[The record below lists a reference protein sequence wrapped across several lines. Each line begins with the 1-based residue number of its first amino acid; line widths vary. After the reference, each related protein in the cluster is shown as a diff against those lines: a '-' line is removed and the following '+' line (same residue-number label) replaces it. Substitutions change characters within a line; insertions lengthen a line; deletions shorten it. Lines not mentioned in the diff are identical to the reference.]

1 MLLGLNN
8 QRVANYNKNL
18 LLFHLFLLRQST
30 LSCLAERMGLSLVAV
45 SRIVKDL
52 VADGY
57 VVLDDSNQ
65 DEQCNILAKTTAK
78 ANNLLASNAE
88 NTPNQG
94 TISSTNKVNPGRG
107 RKAGQVRLNHEQTYI
122 ICIDLRP
129 LWLAKIF
136 SLMAS

>member
-1 MLLGLNN
+1 MLSMLLGLNN

-65 DEQCNILAKTTAK
+65 DEQYNILAKTTAN
-78 ANNLLASNAE
+78 ANNLL
-88 NTPNQG
+88 
-94 TISSTNKVNPGRG
+94 
-107 RKAGQVRLNHEQTYI
+107 
-122 ICIDLRP
+122 
-129 LWLAKIF
+129 
-136 SLMAS
+136 